1 MAFFSVF
8 LAVAIHVIDLRDP
21 GRLLW
26 TGARDRAKALR
37 APSLEASSYRNKC
50 WKPTCGSAWYS
61 IHSGNQRASSLS
73 TVQPARL

>member
-37 APSLEASSYRNKC
+37 APSLEASVQA
-50 WKPTCGSAWYS
+50 PTS
-61 IHSGNQRASSLS
+61 QLRAPLL
-73 TVQPARL
+73 ADA